1 MSAIVDA
8 VFASYDVRNATRWRE
23 EDRRHRE
30 QEKQWREDAIR
41 RESEWRR
48 ADVER
53 ERRVAKL
60 ESEKRL
66 LHARRQ
72 QLQTISQLSAILS
85 FFSMRFL
92 QDIRTLEDDTSA
104 LLVVLYGTIS
114 CLEFL
119 CMLLCTLTCTLLLL
133 AITRFVVHTLEG
145 EVGRLSAAEL
155 DTRSPVTTWWV
166 ATCEREWLLAFHLF
180 RTAASFFLVAI
191 ALSSWIVFVTSTVAA
206 TVVSVLCACGL
217 LYYNLRFASRWR
229 YLVQPTNNNDNND
242 NNNNSSSSSSRG
254 PSVAVPV

>member
-8 VFASYDVRNATRWRE
+8 VFASYDVKNATRWRE

-41 RESEWRR
+41 RETEWRC
-48 ADVER
+48 ADLER

-66 LHARRQ
+66 LSARLQ
-72 QLQTISQLSAILS
+72 QLQTISQLSAMLS

-92 QDIRTLEDDTSA
+92 QDIRTLRIDTSPV
-104 LLVVLYGTIS
+104 LVILYGTIS
-114 CLEFL
+114 VLEFL

-133 AITRFVVHTLEG
+133 AVTRFVAHTLEG
-145 EVGRLSAAEL
+145 EVGRLSDAEL
-155 DTRSPVTTWWV
+155 DTVSPFTNWWV
-166 ATCEREWLLAFHLF
+166 TKCEHEWLLAFHLF

-191 ALSSWIVFVTSTVAA
+191 ALSSWIVFARSRIAA
-206 TVVSVLCACGL
+206 IVVSMMCLCGL
-217 LYYNLRFASRWR
+217 LYYNFRFASRWR
-229 YLVQPTNNNDNND
+229 YIVQPTTGHRRR
-242 NNNNSSSSSSRG
+242 SISL
-254 PSVAVPV
+254 P